1 MFTVC
6 PKCALTLVVTAQDL
20 RVAQGYV
27 RCGRCSNVFNAI
39 VGLTDDR
46 GALAANNAGG
56 QGTGPGTASTSI
68 IRKAPSIND
77 DEPHDPLSE
86 TGETEAVYAEPDAD
100 EVKFQEVFSDPPAPS
115 AQQPRPFAFI
125 APPPG
130 PPVNAPPFDSEKR
143 YSDTE
148 GIETYPEHELEFNPE
163 RTDVTKVFV
172 EAAPV
177 TFRTN
182 AETGRFEKI
191 VLQPDGSLPPQP
203 TKPASARE
211 AAPTQPKSPAP
222 RTSTPQTA
230 SPTATSTQSAPAP
243 AANGTNAPGAT
254 ASSGA
259 RAANGRTQPVQP
271 LPTQERPTQQA
282 APPQAPPRQLPT
294 QGATQAPTQERAAQQ
309 PAPQQQPVKAAPPAP
324 SPPRPPP
331 PPPDAEDLDEE
342 EDFQLDN
349 DLRELAQR
357 VDVTASRPA
366 QDFDSAAND
375 ESVAERTEN
384 EARFAAIAKQLD
396 ERDDRD
402 DGGFD
407 EDRSLGDIYA
417 KATPRPPPPPR
428 NDSRAGASPR
438 GRALTDSADSF
449 DGQIEADLG
458 AATLAS
464 EPAPRSRF
472 MLWVGAAAVLSLA
485 LVAQAIHNNRNEL
498 ATNAVLNR
506 PLTRFYKAIGVT
518 LVPSWDLTAY
528 DVRQLG
534 ASTNEGGPGTL
545 TVRASVKNN
554 AGQPLPLPLLRI
566 TMQDRYGNRI
576 ATRDVDPKS
585 YVPGAVP
592 RDANLGIG
600 QRIDA
605 EMTFKDPGQDAVGFE
620 IDACLL
626 NAAGRI
632 ACANDA
638 ALAAR

>member
-46 GALAANNAGG
+46 GALASSGASNPAN
-56 QGTGPGTASTSI
+56 PSTATTSI

-100 EVKFQEVFSDPPAPS
+100 EVKFQEVFSDPQVRPPPAPPPPP
-115 AQQPRPFAFI
+115 QPSPGAPKPFAFI

-130 PPVNAPPFDSEKR
+130 PPVKAPPFESEKR

-191 VLQPDGSLPPQP
+191 VLQPDGSMAPPA
-203 TKPASARE
+203 TKPASPPTPPPPPRT
-211 AAPTQPKSPAP
+211 AAPKPSAP
-222 RTSTPQTA
+222 
-230 SPTATSTQSAPAP
+230 SPTAPTSTANGSSTQSASESN
-243 AANGTNAPGAT
+243 AARAMNGRTPPGT
-254 ASSGA
+254 AGALPSGQPQ
-259 RAANGRTQPVQP
+259 AANGRTPPPAATQQPVSQP
-271 LPTQERPTQQA
+271 T
-282 APPQAPPRQLPT
+282 PPPRQAPPPQPP
-294 QGATQAPTQERAAQQ
+294 AKSVAK
-309 PAPQQQPVKAAPPAP
+309 PAPPPSEDDYDDGEEANFELD
-324 SPPRPPP
+324 SELR
-331 PPPDAEDLDEE
+331 DLAE
-342 EDFQLDN
+342 
-349 DLRELAQR
+349 R

-366 QDFDSAAND
+366 PRFDSAAND
-375 ESVAERTEN
+375 ESIAERTEN

-396 ERDDRD
+396 ERDDEPD
-402 DGGFD
+402 DFRSGDTGFRND
-407 EDRSLGDIYA
+407 EGTIGDIYA
-417 KATPRPPPPPR
+417 KATPRPPPPRNVPR
-428 NDSRAGASPR
+428 AVTND
-438 GRALTDSADSF
+438 DSLA
-449 DGQIEADLG
+449 DGQIETDIG
-458 AATLAS
+458 AVTLTR
-464 EPAPRSRF
+464 ETAPRSRF
-472 MLWVGAAAVLSLA
+472 TLWIAAAAVLSLG

-534 ASTNEGGPGTL
+534 ASTNDGGPGTL

-576 ATRDVDPKS
+576 ATRDVEPKS

-592 RDANLGIG
+592 QDANLGVG

-620 IDACLL
+620 IDACLP

-632 ACANDA
+632 GCANDA

>member
-46 GALAANNAGG
+46 GALATSNAGG
-56 QGTGPGTASTSI
+56 QGTATTSL

-100 EVKFQEVFSDPPAPS
+100 EVKFQEVFSDAPASP
-115 AQQPRPFAFI
+115 AQQPPQQPKPFAFV

-130 PPVNAPPFDSEKR
+130 PPVDAPPFEPEKR

-177 TFRTN
+177 TFRSN

-203 TKPASARE
+203 VTARE
-211 AAPTQPKSPAP
+211 AAPTQPKSPP
-222 RTSTPQTA
+222 GRTPPPQTTY
-230 SPTATSTQSAPAP
+230 SPAAAVQGAPVQ
-243 AANGTNAPGAT
+243 AANGASAPGAT
-254 ASSGA
+254 ASNGA
-259 RAANGRTQPVQP
+259 RAANGRTAPAQPI
-271 LPTQERPTQQA
+271 PTQAPPAQQG
-282 APPQAPPRQLPT
+282 APPQASPRQSS
-294 QGATQAPTQERAAQQ
+294 TQAPAPERPPPQ
-309 PAPQQQPVKAAPPAP
+309 PPVKAASPAP

-331 PPPDAEDLDEE
+331 PPVDEDDEE

-366 QDFDSAAND
+366 QNFDDSAAND
-375 ESVAERTEN
+375 ESVEERTEN

-402 DGGFD
+402 DGDFD
-407 EDRSLGDIYA
+407 DDRSLGDIYA
-417 KATPRPPPPPR
+417 KATPRPPPPR
-428 NDSRAGASPR
+428 NDGRAGAGSR
-438 GRALTDSADSF
+438 GLALTDSAGSF
-449 DGQIEADLG
+449 DDGQIEADLG
-458 AATLAS
+458 AATLTS
-464 EPAPRSRF
+464 EAAPRSRF
-472 MLWVGAAAVLSLA
+472 MLWVSAAAALTLA
-485 LVAQAIHNNRNEL
+485 LVAQTIHHNRNEL
-498 ATNAVLNR
+498 ATNAMLNR

-585 YVPGAVP
+585 YVPGVVP
-592 RDANLGIG
+592 RDANLGVG

-620 IDACLL
+620 IDACLP